1 MKTVGYLLNTREG
14 LDGEP
19 GLFYDYILAGNGV
32 FARVRGPLLAAT
44 VLIGK
49 AHVRGLL
56 PLEETVELPRGK
68 IPRYFY
74 DLALSTLVADLCHEH
89 YLAVTWDGR
98 YHLTYPSQ
106 EGSGGGVTYERLPS
120 TVLDI
125 HSHGTMSAFFSWT
138 DNRDEQGL
146 GLYMVVGRL
155 GMLWPEVELRVGV
168 YGYFA
173 PISVEDVFERV

>member
-1 MKTVGYLLNTREG
+1 MNTVGYLLNTKEG
-14 LDGEP
+14 LVGEP
-19 GLFYDYILAGNGV
+19 GQFYDYILAGNGV
-32 FARVRGPLLAAT
+32 FARVRGPLLGAT
-44 VLIGK
+44 VLIGE

-56 PLEETVELPRGK
+56 PLEEAVELPKGK
-68 IPRYFY
+68 LPRDLY
-74 DLALSTLVADLCHEH
+74 DLALSALAVDPWHEH

-98 YHLTYPSQ
+98 YHLNYPSQ
-106 EGSGGGVTYERLPS
+106 EGGGGGVTYERLPG

-125 HSHGTMSAFFSWT
+125 HSHGSIGAFFSGT

-155 GMLWPEVELRVGV
+155 HMLFPEVQLRMGV

-173 PISVEDVFERV
+173 PLEVEEVFGV

>member
-19 GLFYDYILAGNGV
+19 GLFYNFILAENGV
-32 FARVRGPLLAAT
+32 FVRVRGPLLAAT
-44 VLIGK
+44 VLVGE

-56 PLEETVELPRGK
+56 PLEETVELPKGK

-74 DLALSTLVADLCHEH
+74 DLAISTLAADHSHEH
-89 YLAVTWDGR
+89 YLAVTWDGQ
-98 YHLTYPSQ
+98 YHLNFPSQ
-106 EGSGGGVTYERLPS
+106 DGSSGGVTYERLPS

-125 HSHGTMSAFFSWT
+125 HSHGTMSAFFSST
-138 DNRDEQGL
+138 DNGDEQGL

-155 GMLWPEVELRVGV
+155 DMLWPEVELRVGV

-173 PISVEDVFERV
+173 PLQLDEVFGV

>member
-32 FARVRGPLLAAT
+32 FVRVRGPLLAAT
-44 VLIGK
+44 VLIGE

-56 PLEETVELPRGK
+56 PLEETMELPRGK

-74 DLALSTLVADLCHEH
+74 DLALSTLVADPYREQ
-89 YLAVTWDGR
+89 YLAVTWDGE
-98 YHLTYPSQ
+98 YHLEVPPQ
-106 EGSGGGVTYERLPS
+106 EGGSCWVEYECLPN

-125 HSHGTMSAFFSWT
+125 HSHGGMSAFFSMT
-138 DNRDEQGL
+138 
-146 GLYMVVGRL
+146 
-155 GMLWPEVELRVGV
+155 
-168 YGYFA
+168 
-173 PISVEDVFERV
+173 